1 MYEDELHALLIEL
14 CATIGAADA
23 CIVRPDEPLGELDG
37 RSVPLGGGAYL
48 CVHTVGAVPLTEAQ
62 AAAVE
67 RTARALRACARRW
80 ERELPELGGEPEQ
93 PMRERIVGRI
103 ETYLRA
109 LATSGGATNALVTV
123 RGRLIGAAKPA
134 ADLELSRIEFLLRR
148 MDAEVGRRVG
158 ESSHAELEGDD
169 FYAVSFWY
177 GACLVVFF
185 DQAYSVNF
193 VRHRAR
199 MVTRELAA
207 LLPELDEPPHD
218 PARVAPIPE

>member
-14 CATIGAADA
+14 CAATGAADA
-23 CIVRPDEPLGELDG
+23 CIVRPDEPLGELDR
-37 RSVPLGGGAYL
+37 RSVPLGAGAYL
-48 CVHTVGAVPLTEAQ
+48 CLHTIDRAPLTEAQ
-62 AAAVE
+62 AATVE

-103 ETYLRA
+103 QAYLSA
-109 LATSGGATNALVTV
+109 LATSGSAVNALVTV
-123 RGRLIGAAKPA
+123 RGRLVGAARPA
-134 ADLELSRIEFLLRR
+134 AALELSRIEFLLRR
-148 MDAEVGRRVG
+148 MDAEVARRVG

-169 FYAVSFWY
+169 FFAVSFWY
-177 GACLVVFF
+177 GACLVLFF
-185 DQAYSVNF
+185 DEPYSVNF

-199 MVTRELAA
+199 MVTRELAS